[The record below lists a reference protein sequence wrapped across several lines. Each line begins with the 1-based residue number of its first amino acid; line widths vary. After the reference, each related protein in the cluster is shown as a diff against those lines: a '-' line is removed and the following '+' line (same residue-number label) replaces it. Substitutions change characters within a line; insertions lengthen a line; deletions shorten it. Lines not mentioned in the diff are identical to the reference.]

1 MHDENSARGWLRS
14 FGEFLAQ
21 VFRDAVRTLCGLG
34 WRRWLVILLAV
45 AALAVAA
52 RYVDVPEL
60 SDLRAGAQQYG
71 DFFVV
76 LFALSYIVFTL
87 FPLPRTIWTVAAGIL
102 FGPVLGL
109 ELALVCLTVSAALAF
124 LGVRTLF
131 GEWMRPRLS
140 HPAVAGLNA
149 RLARRGWLAIC
160 SLRMVAGVPFSLL
173 NYTAALTSI
182 PFWQFVTAT
191 FVGSVPTTVIG
202 VFFGEAL
209 TSGISAWILAAFLI
223 AAAAGLLG
231 LYVESRLPQPTAS
244 QAQDVD

>member
-14 FGEFLAQ
+14 FGGFLAQ

-45 AALAVAA
+45 AAVAVAA

-60 SDLRAGAQQYG
+60 TDLRAGAQQYG

-109 ELALVCLTVSAALAF
+109 GLALVCLTVSAALAF

-131 GEWMRPRLS
+131 GEWMRPPGPPRMAGHLQPAPGGGRSLLLAQLHRRADKHPVLAIRDRDLGRLCP
-140 HPAVAGLNA
+140 HDCHR
-149 RLARRGWLAIC
+149 RLLRRGPHERDL
-160 SLRMVAGVPFSLL
+160 SLDPRRVPDCRSCR
-173 NYTAALTSI
+173 
-182 PFWQFVTAT
+182 AT
-191 FVGSVPTTVIG
+191 GP
-202 VFFGEAL
+202 L
-209 TSGISAWILAAFLI
+209 C
-223 AAAAGLLG
+223 
-231 LYVESRLPQPTAS
+231 
-244 QAQDVD
+244 